1 MPFFPFLFLFFSSFL
16 PPFTHPLFPPPSEVT
31 YLCTDLYEGMLNF
44 FSFSTDTIGSTRS
57 SFHSFSFLFFALLLQ
72 ASQPKEWCY
81 ENFINFR
88 SMQSADSVREQL
100 ARIMRKLSLPL
111 LSTDFESQNYYL
123 NLRRCMAAGLFMQ
136 VRAPVY
142 VYVYVYA
149 SLSPLHWST
158 AFISLVFISFQ

>member
-1 MPFFPFLFLFFSSFL
+1 MRGCLISSHFQ
-16 PPFTHPLFPPPSEVT
+16 PTPSVVPVA
-31 YLCTDLYEGMLNF
+31 
-44 FSFSTDTIGSTRS
+44 
-57 SFHSFSFLFFALLLQ
+57 HSIPFLFFALLLQ

-158 AFISLVFISFQ
+158 AFISLVFISFQWCLLLPCLLHIRLRIFRSKATTWPQRTTK